1 MRVIAF
7 SCVHWMTR
15 ELQVNAY
22 EYDPPLDYAPFL
34 ALCNIILENP
44 PDAVVNLG
52 DFTETAWR
60 DNRHPPDAYTI
71 IQRMGNAGTFEFYKL
86 AGNHDPDDGE
96 QTVSIDGVRYEH
108 GHKLASKMPGAD
120 TSVEGYI
127 ERLRE
132 NTVGE
137 KIVHGHS
144 HVPAGPWS
152 LDVGSVTFSKT
163 YGEIIDGEAKI
174 LHINGEGSF
183 DVKGSKR

>member
-15 ELQVNAY
+15 ELQVNVY
-22 EYDPPLDYAPFL
+22 GYDPPLDYAPFL
-34 ALCNIILENP
+34 ALCNIILDDP

-60 DNRHPPDAYTI
+60 DNCRLPDAYTI

-86 AGNHDPDDGE
+86 AGNHDHNDGE
-96 QTVSIDGVRYEH
+96 KTVTIDGVRYEH
-108 GHKLASKMPGAD
+108 GHKLVPNMPGAD
-120 TSVEGYI
+120 ASVDDYI
-127 ERLRE
+127 ARLRE

-144 HVPAGPWS
+144 HIPAGPWA

-163 YGEIIDGEAKI
+163 YGEIIDGKAKI
-174 LHINGEGSF
+174 LKLDGER
-183 DVKGSKR
+183 SK